1 MRHVGEFAVGVLIG
15 FLGGMFGTGG
25 SAVATPL
32 LSMLG
37 VPGFL
42 AVASPLPAIIPG
54 MSIASREY
62 WKTHLLDWE
71 VFQWSAGVGIPSIIL
86 GSYLTKYTGAR
97 PLLIATGVLI
107 LGFGVSFL
115 FLPREGRLSTRKLN
129 EETESP
135 RPTFWRLRLFLVA
148 ACVGLVA
155 GLLAIGGGFFFA
167 PSYSRFLGLPI
178 KKAFANSLPVS
189 IALAIPGTIIH
200 AYMGHISWT
209 IASLLALG
217 SLPFSYLGVWVAI
230 HTQAARL
237 ERIYGAALTILGLF
251 FLTRI

>member
-1 MRHVGEFAVGVLIG
+1 MRHAGEFAVGVLIG

-25 SAVATPL
+25 SAIATPL

-54 MSIASREY
+54 MTIASGGYR
-62 WKTHLLDWE
+62 KSHLFDWE
-71 VFQWSAGVGIPSIIL
+71 IILWSAGVGIPSIIL

-97 PLLIATGVLI
+97 PLLVATGVLV
-107 LGFGVSFL
+107 LGFGISFL
-115 FLPREGRLSTRKLN
+115 FLPREGRFTTLKLN
-129 EETESP
+129 EGCASP
-135 RPTFWRLRLFLVA
+135 RPPFWRLRLFLVA
-148 ACVGLVA
+148 AGVGLIA

-178 KKAFANSLPVS
+178 KKSFANSLPVS

-200 AYMGHISWT
+200 AHLGHISWT
-209 IASLLALG
+209 IAALLALG
-217 SLPFSYLGVWVAI
+217 SLPFSYLGVWVTI

-237 ERIYGAALTILGLF
+237 ERIYGAALTILGVF
-251 FLTRI
+251 FLMRL